1 MYLHKYISYILHMY
15 TYCIYISRRI
25 GNRLRRKGICVYI
38 YIYIRI
44 LFVPYQ
50 LLRRLLSG
58 EVLFVRRCHDLFK
71 DFVLVTRP
79 PCSLLQISDLCP
91 SSRDQSGQIWISSPY
106 FKNKK
111 KRKQLE
117 WCQWLCHLMLL
128 WFHSSFVGFWEFLK
142 FRLWHVIIDMNGT
155 VRPWII

>member
-1 MYLHKYISYILHMY
+1 MYIFICLVDL
-15 TYCIYISRRI
+15 CIYINI
-25 GNRLRRKGICVYI
+25 YHIYYICIPIVYTYPGGLETAFEEKVFVYT

-117 WCQWLCHLMLL
+117 
-128 WFHSSFVGFWEFLK
+128 
-142 FRLWHVIIDMNGT
+142 
-155 VRPWII
+155 